1 MSLSRQDFRRVA
13 RVTDGADSMVA
24 LSAKR
29 LIWPAMFWI
38 KLTMPPIAEVA
49 SVKRLAEAPTSV
61 LPFSARE
68 GGLEEI
74 ALQLHR
80 RSACKAS
87 VAHLGLS
94 CCAGIPVAI
103 TDVGFHRPERERR
116 RSRSLSVKSNAI
128 TRMVRVRIHEALVT
142 L

>member
-29 LIWPAMFWI
+29 SIWPAMFWI

-61 LPFSARE
+61 FPFSARE

-74 ALQLHR
+74 ALQFHR
-80 RSACKAS
+80 RSARKAS
-87 VAHLGLS
+87 VAHLGSIAALGTPQRS
-94 CCAGIPVAI
+94 QMWVFIDPKERDVAPA
-103 TDVGFHRPERERR
+103 F
-116 RSRSLSVKSNAI
+116 
-128 TRMVRVRIHEALVT
+128 
-142 L
+142 